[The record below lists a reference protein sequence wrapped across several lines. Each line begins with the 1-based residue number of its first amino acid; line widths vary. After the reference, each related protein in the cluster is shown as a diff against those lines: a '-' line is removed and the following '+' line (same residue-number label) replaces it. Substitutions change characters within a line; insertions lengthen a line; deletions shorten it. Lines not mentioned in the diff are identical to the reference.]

1 MKFKKLNLL
10 GVRLRK
16 VGSGNLEVFRVPDDT
31 RKIFFSEKHNRPSK
45 KFNPTIIFYLKKSN
59 HTNFHHLCL
68 EVISL
73 PKENIF
79 LKQNFNLAKIKNRKK
94 TIYIYYRLRENYY

>member
-45 KFNPTIIFYLKKSN
+45 KFNPMIFFYLKKCN
-59 HTNFHHLCL
+59 HKFYNMCL
-68 EVISL
+68 EVITFTHEKKYL
-73 PKENIF
+73 QEKY
-79 LKQNFNLAKIKNRKK
+79 NLAKLKNRKK
-94 TIYIYYRLRENYY
+94 TIYIYYRLCENYY